1 MKLCLGGMCAG
12 VAELEDA
19 VFISHTGQDEY
30 AAICAA
36 FLEHDLRG
44 KGINV
49 FLDATDLLGGVR
61 WRETITRNILRCK
74 VVVVFL
80 NPKYPTRK
88 WPLLELHLALKNA
101 RRRHIVPV
109 LFGVDRGSIDE
120 HPAEWTSAWEK
131 LEETDPGLLVDPAKD
146 LDRLL
151 RAQAIDG
158 TDASKGTQKG
168 KTAMPKLVDH
178 ISRRVSMW
186 V

>member
-1 MKLCLGGMCAG
+1 LCGTCAG

-19 VFISHTGQDEY
+19 VFISHTGQDDY

-44 KGINV
+44 KGISV

-80 NPKYPTRK
+80 SPKYPTRK

-101 RRRHIVPV
+101 SKRHIVPV
-109 LFGVDRGSIDE
+109 LFGVDRSSIDKP
-120 HPAEWTSAWEK
+120 PAEWTCAWDK
-131 LEETDPGLLVDPAKD
+131 LEETDPGLVDPTKD
-146 LDRLL
+146 LKRLL
-151 RAQAIDG
+151 RAQTVDG
-158 TDASKGTQKG
+158 MDASTGTEKG
-168 KTAMPKLVDH
+168 KTAMPILVDK